1 MKVYV
6 ASSWKNEQH
15 PEVVKAL
22 KRAGHDAYDFKA
34 AETAFRWDAFTPTQ
48 LSAPQRFCQEVLPSE
63 VAQKAFKSDIEALR
77 GADATVLVAPCGAS
91 AHLELGVAIGT
102 GQLTIVLLDNPVRT
116 VELMWLAADV
126 ITESLDVVC
135 AALRSIVCTTCHE
148 QIAAFVVTEESFVCH
163 ACLAIQHP
171 GRRRQTVEP
180 ATPRELF
187 LAAYRGK
194 R

>member
-34 AETAFRWDAFTPTQ
+34 AETAFRWDAFTPMQ
-48 LSAPQRFCQEVLPSE
+48 LSAPQRFCSEVLPSE
-63 VAQKAFKSDIEALR
+63 MAQKAFVSDMAALR

-91 AHLELGVAIGT
+91 AHLELGIAIGT
-102 GQLTIVLLDNPVRT
+102 GQLTIVLLDDPIKT
-116 VELMWLAADV
+116 PELMWLAADV
-126 ITESLDVVC
+126 IVESLDEAC
-135 AALRSIVCTTCHE
+135 EALRPVACTTCRE
-148 QIAAFVVTEESFVCH
+148 QLASIIVTGELFVCQS
-163 ACLAIQHP
+163 CVTIQHP